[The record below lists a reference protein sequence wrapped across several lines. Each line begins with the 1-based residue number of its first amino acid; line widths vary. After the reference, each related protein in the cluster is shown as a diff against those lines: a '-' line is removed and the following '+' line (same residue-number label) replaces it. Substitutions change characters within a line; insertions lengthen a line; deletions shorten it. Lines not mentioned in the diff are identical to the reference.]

1 MANGVVIPCDGARRY
16 ESSRTYYTGS
26 NVSVTVFRS
35 GYMRQLYIW
44 NCPRATV
51 NSITLDTVDEPLAL
65 PYDTV
70 ISIRDASPEPLRID
84 GGRNLVVG
92 TSGNNVMTS
101 ITYISHYNASQ
112 V

>member
-26 NVSVTVFRS
+26 NVSITVYRS

-51 NSITLDTVDEPLAL
+51 NSITLDTEDEPLAI
-65 PYDTV
+65 PYDAV
-70 ISIRDASPEPLRID
+70 ITIRDASPEPFRID
-84 GGRNLVVG
+84 GARKLTVG
-92 TSGNNVMTS
+92 ATGNNVMGS
-101 ITYISHYNASQ
+101 ITYISHYNASK